1 MRFCLS
7 LFIVMLSAGLQDQE
21 LPWKKDAQEEESE
34 PPWDRSKENVA
45 MWAGQLE
52 LRAAQTKQSK

>member
-1 MRFCLS
+1 
-7 LFIVMLSAGLQDQE
+7 MLSAGLQDQE

-34 PPWDRSKENVA
+34 PPWDRSKENVV
-45 MWAGQLE
+45 MWAGRLE